1 MTADFAT
8 RVADAVA
15 RRGRLCV
22 GIDPHAQLLTSWGLT
37 DDAAG
42 VRAFTET
49 VVAAIGPHIAVAKP
63 QVAFYERHGSRGVAV
78 LEDALTSLR
87 EAGVLVIADAKR
99 GDIGSTM
106 AAYADTW
113 LGDAS
118 PLRADAVTASPYL
131 GVGSLDPAVELA
143 DATGRGV
150 VVLAR
155 TSNPEGGGLQTAT
168 DAAGR
173 TVAQSVVDAAARH
186 NADGPASIGLVVGAT
201 RDHGLDLTG
210 VGSPVLAPGL
220 GAQGATPDDLARVF
234 RGATDLL
241 LPSASRQVLAA
252 GPDGAAVAAAAQRL
266 RDEVETA
273 LS

>member
-1 MTADFAT
+1 
-8 RVADAVA
+8 
-15 RRGRLCV
+15 
-22 GIDPHAQLLTSWGLT
+22 
-37 DDAAG
+37 
-42 VRAFTET
+42 
-49 VVAAIGPHIAVAKP
+49 
-63 QVAFYERHGSRGVAV
+63 
-78 LEDALTSLR
+78 
-87 EAGVLVIADAKR
+87 
-99 GDIGSTM
+99 M

-118 PLRADAVTASPYL
+118 SLRADAVTASPYL
-131 GVGSLDPAVELA
+131 GVAALDPAVALA

-155 TSNPEGGGLQTAT
+155 TSNPEGGLLQTAVL
-168 DAAGR
+168 DDGR

-186 NADGPASIGLVVGAT
+186 NAAGPASIGLVVGAT

-210 VGSPVLAPGL
+210 AAGPILAPGL

-234 RGATDLL
+234 DGVTDLL

-252 GPDGAAVAAAAQRL
+252 GPDGTAVATAAQRL

-273 LS
+273 LG

>member
-8 RVADAVA
+8 RVREAVR

-22 GIDPHAQLLTSWGLT
+22 GIDPHAQLLAAWGLP
-37 DDAAG
+37 DDATG
-42 VRAFTET
+42 LRAFTET

-63 QVAFYERHGSRGVAV
+63 QVAFYERHGSAGFAV
-78 LEDALTSLR
+78 LEDAVVALR

-113 LGDAS
+113 LGERS
-118 PLRADAVTASPYL
+118 PLCADAVTASPYL
-131 GVGSLDPAVELA
+131 GVGSLDPAVRLA

-155 TSNPEGGGLQTAT
+155 TSNPEGGPLQTAAT
-168 DAAGR
+168 ADGR
-173 TVAQSVVDAAARH
+173 SVAQSVVDDAARH
-186 NADGPASIGLVVGAT
+186 NAAGPASIALVVGAT
-201 RDHGLDLTG
+201 RDHGLRLAD
-210 VGSPVLAPGL
+210 VGGPILAPGL
-220 GAQGATPDDLARVF
+220 GAQGATPDDLGRVF
-234 RGATDLL
+234 AGATELL
-241 LPSASRQVLAA
+241 LPSASRQVLAD
-252 GPDGAAVAAAAQRL
+252 GPDAHALAATAQRL

-273 LS
+273 LG

>member
-22 GIDPHAQLLTSWGLT
+22 GVDPHAQLLGAWGLT

-42 VRAFTET
+42 LRTFTER
-49 VVAAIGPHIAVAKP
+49 VVDAIGPHIAVAKP
-63 QVAFYERHGSRGVAV
+63 QVAFYERHGSAGFAV
-78 LEDALTSLR
+78 LEDALVALR
-87 EAGVLVIADAKR
+87 DAGVLVIADAKR

-113 LGDAS
+113 LGDTS
-118 PLRADAVTASPYL
+118 PLHADAVTASPYL
-131 GVGSLDPAVELA
+131 GAGSLDPAVEIA

-155 TSNPEGGGLQTAT
+155 TSNPEGGDLQTAT
-168 DAAGR
+168 GADGR
-173 TVAQSVVDAAARH
+173 TAAQSIVDAAARH
-186 NADGPASIGLVVGAT
+186 NGAGPASIGLVVGAT
-201 RDHGLDLTG
+201 REHGLDLTA
-210 VGSPVLAPGL
+210 VGGPILAPGL
-220 GAQGATPDDLARVF
+220 GAQGATPDDLARIF
-234 RGATDLL
+234 AGATDLL
-241 LPSASRQVLAA
+241 LPSASRQVLVA
-252 GPDGAAVAAAAQRL
+252 GPDSSALAAAAQRL

-273 LS
+273 LG